1 MPGCR
6 GRGLAVLALGIVT
19 PGQVRADVDDGAG
32 LVLVAPPRRAVDV
45 PTDTLIWIDAR
56 NAELHAGATVTVL
69 VDEAGQRVGLGE
81 SSTITTN
88 LGDVTVLRPLRLLQ
102 RDMDYGLWQCDE
114 RECLYELTKFHTGMG
129 GAEGRP
135 EVPAVTEL
143 REAQGGLVVDF
154 EFSGVLVVSRNRV
167 GLDAQALAGEVVML
181 GLPEQDVPLVLD
193 RRVVA
198 AKLGVFDLAGNFSG
212 FTPLLDLDREA
223 SGCGAC
229 DVRGTASG
237 GVLLVIGVV
246 LLGRRRRR

>member
-6 GRGLAVLALGIVT
+6 GWGLAVLALGVVT
-19 PGQVRADVDDGAG
+19 PGRVWADIDDG
-32 LVLVAPPRRAVDV
+32 LVLVAPQRRAVDV

-114 RECLYELTKFHTGMG
+114 HECLYELTRFHTGMG
-129 GAEGRP
+129 GAEGAP

-143 REAQGGLVVDF
+143 REEQGGLAIDF

-167 GLDAQALAGEVVML
+167 GLDAQAQAGEVVML
-181 GLPEQDVPLVLD
+181 GLPGQEVPLALD

-223 SGCGAC
+223 SGCAC
-229 DVRGTASG
+229 DVRETARG
-237 GVLLVIGVV
+237 GVVLVIGVLLV
-246 LLGRRRRR
+246 RRRRR